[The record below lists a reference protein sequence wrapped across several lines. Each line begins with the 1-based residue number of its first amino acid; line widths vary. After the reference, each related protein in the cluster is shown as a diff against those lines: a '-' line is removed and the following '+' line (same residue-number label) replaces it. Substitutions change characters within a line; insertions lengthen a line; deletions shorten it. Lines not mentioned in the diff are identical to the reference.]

1 MRDGNRKRALLAYL
15 RQRESALRKQRV
27 AVNPFRNSRAVPGIP
42 GYAKREGE
50 RHEAQAHRGS
60 QRAAACSS
68 EARVPACPC
77 HAQRDRLG
85 GALLCCATLSAKL
98 LRQNRAP
105 QNPVWQHSKVP
116 MYPSPGTRP
125 NIIRSYTRHTCPAVG
140 TPHRVPLSHPLSGT
154 RVPKVR
160 LCILGIPV
168 LESNLLCVLNTRG
181 ARTQTPIDSSG
192 WDPSKKGTDLAAG
205 ICAALRPVHK
215 NHVSG
220 LFSLCAWKGIAK

>member
-1 MRDGNRKRALLAYL
+1 MGGRREKKRMRDGNRKRALLAYL

-116 MYPSPGTRP
+116 MYPSPGTRVQYYTSIYQAHLP
-125 NIIRSYTRHTCPAVG
+125 RSRYSPSGTPFPPSFWYSGTKSPPLYTRDP
-140 TPHRVPLSHPLSGT
+140 GT
-154 RVPKVR
+154 RV
-160 LCILGIPV
+160 
-168 LESNLLCVLNTRG
+168 
-181 ARTQTPIDSSG
+181 
-192 WDPSKKGTDLAAG
+192 
-205 ICAALRPVHK
+205 
-215 NHVSG
+215 
-220 LFSLCAWKGIAK
+220 

>member
-1 MRDGNRKRALLAYL
+1 MRKRE
-15 RQRESALRKQRV
+15 R
-27 AVNPFRNSRAVPGIP
+27 
-42 GYAKREGE
+42 E
-50 RHEAQAHRGS
+50 RHEAQAHRGL
-60 QRAAACSS
+60 QRPAACSS

-85 GALLCCATLSAKL
+85 GALLCATLSARPTFKTKSCPPL
-98 LRQNRAP
+98 C
-105 QNPVWQHSKVP
+105 VP
-116 MYPSPGTRP
+116 RTRSC
-125 NIIRSYTRHTCPAVG
+125 NILKYLCTHPRVPKSHYCALNTRHTSPAVG